1 MGQFLLPHGSPTKLF
16 FVDTSLSFREW
27 TPPFC
32 GWNIANTAETSTKS
46 INQSIENLVICN
58 RQVLIQVLSIME
70 LDYFTFFLGHTT
82 LLKEYVLSQLES
94 NRSTFCKQGQRTHF
108 ITKPPR
114 QIGIIYIFIRYNV
127 YDHYVVCDARFPWG
141 KNFVCGN
148 CF

>member
-1 MGQFLLPHGSPTKLF
+1 MNSAVLWLKYCQYGGNLYK
-16 FVDTSLSFREW
+16 
-27 TPPFC
+27 
-32 GWNIANTAETSTKS
+32 
-46 INQSIENLVICN
+46 INQSIENLVIYN
-58 RQVLIQVLSIME
+58 RQVLILVLSKME

-141 KNFVCGN
+141 KKL
-148 CF
+148 CFWELLLENTKNKNLPGKSAKNTT

>member
-16 FVDTSLSFREW
+16 FVDTSRITFENELRRFV
-27 TPPFC
+27 
-32 GWNIANTAETSTKS
+32 AEILPIRRKPLHNQS
-46 INQSIENLVICN
+46 INQSIENPVIYN
-58 RQVLIQVLSIME
+58 RQILIRVLSIME
-70 LDYFTFFLGHTT
+70 LDYFTFFLGHTS

-127 YDHYVVCDARFPWG
+127 YDHYVVCDARFP
-141 KNFVCGN
+141 
-148 CF
+148 